1 MSKNY
6 EILHFIQ
13 RQSPNENIANIISRL
28 FTRLDK
34 QSIYGSA
41 LSTSIS
47 IVLACKL
54 HNIDAKLILGTIG
67 LPGTSKCF
75 PSAWVEIKDNIYDLA
90 IYFDTLRHPV
100 LQEEKI
106 KVYPQINVSYD
117 EADIDYFDF
126 QFIDIFAMSDINRW
140 IDKTFKEFCNNSP
153 MGDDIWCDILYAANI
168 SQTKENYNKLQEI
181 ASNYII
187 KVERD

>member
-1 MSKNY
+1 M
-6 EILHFIQ
+6 
-13 RQSPNENIANIISRL
+13 
-28 FTRLDK
+28 
-34 QSIYGSA
+34 
-41 LSTSIS
+41 
-47 IVLACKL
+47 ACKL

-75 PSAWVEIKDNIYDLA
+75 PSAWVEIEDNIYDLA

-106 KVYPQINVSYD
+106 KILPQINVPYD
-117 EADIDYFDF
+117 EANVDYFDF
-126 QFIDIFAMSDINRW
+126 QFIDIFAMSDMNRW
-140 IDKTFKEFCNNSP
+140 TDKTFKEFCNNSP

-168 SQTKENYNKLQEI
+168 SQTKENYDKLQDI